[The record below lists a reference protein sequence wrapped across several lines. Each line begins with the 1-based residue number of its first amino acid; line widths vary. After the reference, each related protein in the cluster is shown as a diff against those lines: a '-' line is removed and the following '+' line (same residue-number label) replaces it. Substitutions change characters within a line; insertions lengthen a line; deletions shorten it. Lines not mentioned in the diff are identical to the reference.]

1 MPQDS
6 LSFAKKLMKRRKF
19 SKAVLLLESHEQ
31 NYENN
36 FDFYLKLGISYLYLG
51 DYGSASSNFQKARR
65 IKMSDIS
72 LLLGQA
78 VLYLRRGDTERAIQY
93 YMEILEYDPQN
104 KVALDAMEFI
114 RKDGDYST
122 ICSWVDSGKIEKFF
136 PPVGIA
142 PYKILKIAVPV
153 IAACLGGIF
162 AFSLS
167 FQEQPISDGRAD
179 LSYLELTAID
189 KKDIIDKNSSS
200 SYKVVL
206 SSSQIEKTFDKI
218 FTYYND
224 GRDNACQ
231 IEINRILNSN
241 ASFAVKQKARNIMD
255 YLEIPDFTTLKDVP
269 TFSQVNENPFL
280 YLDCWINWK
289 GRISN
294 AVQGENSF
302 DCDFLVG
309 YEDLKKVDGVVP
321 LRFAESPEILIDQP
335 LEVLAK
341 ISDDLGK
348 IYLEGRAVHQNA
360 KNLVNP

>member
-1 MPQDS
+1 MAQDS
-6 LSFAKKLMKRRKF
+6 LSLAKKLMKRRKF

-136 PPVGIA
+136 LPVGIA
-142 PYKILKIAVPV
+142 HYKILIIAVPV
-153 IAACLGGIF
+153 IAACLGGFF

-167 FQEQPISDGRAD
+167 FQEHPVSYGRAD

-206 SSSQIEKTFDKI
+206 SSLQIEKAFDKI

-231 IEINRILNSN
+231 VEINRILNSN
-241 ASFAVKQKARNIMD
+241 ASFAVKQKARTVMD

-269 TFSQVNENPFL
+269 TFSQINENPFL
-280 YLDCWINWK
+280 YLDCWVNWK

-294 AVQGENSF
+294 AVQNENSF
-302 DCDFLVG
+302 ECDFLVG

-321 LRFAESPEILIDQP
+321 LKFAETPEILIEDP
-335 LEVLAK
+335 LHVIA
-341 ISDDLGK
+341 IGSDD
-348 IYLEGRAVHQNA
+348 
-360 KNLVNP
+360 

>member
-1 MPQDS
+1 MAQDS
-6 LSFAKKLMKRRKF
+6 LSLAKKLMKRRKF

-153 IAACLGGIF
+153 IAACLGGFF

-167 FQEQPISDGRAD
+167 FQEHPVSYGRAD

-206 SSSQIEKTFDKI
+206 SSLQIEKAFDKI

-231 IEINRILNSN
+231 VEINRILNSN
-241 ASFAVKQKARNIMD
+241 ASFAVKQKARTVMD

-269 TFSQVNENPFL
+269 TFSQINENPFL
-280 YLDCWINWK
+280 YLDCWVNWK

-294 AVQGENSF
+294 AVQNDNSF
-302 DCDFLVG
+302 ECDFLVG

-321 LRFAESPEILIDQP
+321 LKFAETPEILIEQP

-341 ISDDLGK
+341 VSDDSGK

>member
-1 MPQDS
+1 M
-6 LSFAKKLMKRRKF
+6 
-19 SKAVLLLESHEQ
+19 ESEVPVFFFNHI
-31 NYENN
+31 YA
-36 FDFYLKLGISYLYLG
+36 F
-51 DYGSASSNFQKARR
+51 
-65 IKMSDIS
+65 
-72 LLLGQA
+72 
-78 VLYLRRGDTERAIQY
+78 AIQ
-93 YMEILEYDPQN
+93 E
-104 KVALDAMEFI
+104 
-114 RKDGDYST
+114 
-122 ICSWVDSGKIEKFF
+122 
-136 PPVGIA
+136 
-142 PYKILKIAVPV
+142 V
-153 IAACLGGIF
+153 IAAIFAGEVEQQCPVLRFGERFAHLLGGFDSHFAVSQIKRTFTLHIQVGVNEHAEILFVVVHYFHLVVSLDVGCSELEGDEFRFVVHSEIFGNDESITILEVIDGGIFATLGGLVGIF

-167 FQEQPISDGRAD
+167 FQEQPVSDGRAD

>member
-1 MPQDS
+1 MAQDS
-6 LSFAKKLMKRRKF
+6 LSLAKKLMKRRKF

-153 IAACLGGIF
+153 IAACLGGFF

-167 FQEQPISDGRAD
+167 FQEHPVSYGRAD

-206 SSSQIEKTFDKI
+206 SSLQIEKAFDKI

-231 IEINRILNSN
+231 VEINRILNSN
-241 ASFAVKQKARNIMD
+241 ASFAVKQKAQTVMD

-269 TFSQVNENPFL
+269 TFSQINENPFL
-280 YLDCWINWK
+280 YLDCWVNWK

-294 AVQGENSF
+294 AVQNENSF
-302 DCDFLVG
+302 ECDFLVG

-321 LRFAESPEILIDQP
+321 LKFAETPEILIEQP

-341 ISDDLGK
+341 VSDDSGK

>member
-142 PYKILKIAVPV
+142 PYKILKIVVPV

-167 FQEQPISDGRAD
+167 FQEQPVSDGRAD

-200 SYKVVL
+200 LYKVVL

-218 FTYYND
+218 LSEEN
-224 GRDNACQ
+224 
-231 IEINRILNSN
+231 
-241 ASFAVKQKARNIMD
+241 
-255 YLEIPDFTTLKDVP
+255 
-269 TFSQVNENPFL
+269 VNEL
-280 YLDCWINWK
+280 LIK
-289 GRISN
+289 
-294 AVQGENSF
+294 NS
-302 DCDFLVG
+302 V
-309 YEDLKKVDGVVP
+309 
-321 LRFAESPEILIDQP
+321 
-335 LEVLAK
+335 
-341 ISDDLGK
+341 GK
-348 IYLEGRAVHQNA
+348 IR
-360 KNLVNP
+360 